1 MDKYIISTG
10 TVTYA
15 LRGRDLLRN
24 NGFKAYVERSTADD
38 KIGCGYSITVT
49 GNIDKIT
56 DLLKNKGIKIVEIK
70 KIN

>member
-1 MDKYIISTG
+1 M
-10 TVTYA
+10 
-15 LRGRDLLRN
+15 LRN
-24 NGFKAYVERSTADD
+24 NGFKAYVERSTAND